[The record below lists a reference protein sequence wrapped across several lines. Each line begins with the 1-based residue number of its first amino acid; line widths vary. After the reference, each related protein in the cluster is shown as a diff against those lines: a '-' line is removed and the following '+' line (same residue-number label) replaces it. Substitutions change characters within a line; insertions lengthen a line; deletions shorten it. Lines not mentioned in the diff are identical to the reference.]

1 MNIAPIS
8 SYNNKTSFGMAFKKN
23 PPKEVTKLFADT
35 MRTMQPKERETFVN
49 SVDKLVTRAKECP
62 IEIEH
67 TLVSGYTPH
76 YGAKIGNEIYSYD
89 PQKSTNQANSIIESM
104 ETAVKSA
111 EDKYDFNNNMLKLN
125 KILNS

>member
-8 SYNNKTSFGMAFKKN
+8 NYNNRTSFGMAFKKN

-35 MRTMQPKERETFVN
+35 MKTMQPKEREKFVA
-49 SVDKLVTRAKECP
+49 SVDELVTRAKECP

-67 TLVSGYTPH
+67 SLVSGYTPH
-76 YGAKIGNEIYSYD
+76 YGAKIENNIYSYD

-104 ETAVKSA
+104 ESAVKAA
-111 EDKYDFNNNMLKLN
+111 EDKHDFNNNMLKLR
-125 KILNS
+125 KILNG